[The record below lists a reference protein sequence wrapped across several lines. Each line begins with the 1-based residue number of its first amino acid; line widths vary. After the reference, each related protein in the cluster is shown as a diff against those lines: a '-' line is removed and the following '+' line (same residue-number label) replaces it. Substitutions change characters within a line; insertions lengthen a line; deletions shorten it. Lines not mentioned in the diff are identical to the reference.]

1 MVGKAIGAFNE
12 CVKRLRARPATA
24 KSDTAFVGRDDDC
37 RLSWLAL
44 IMQENG
50 MQSYSQLVVVHRY
63 FSGRL
68 VLYPT
73 GKKGIGRRDHVEDV
87 RI

>member
-1 MVGKAIGAFNE
+1 
-12 CVKRLRARPATA
+12 
-24 KSDTAFVGRDDDC
+24 
-37 RLSWLAL
+37 
-44 IMQENG
+44 